1 MLHDRTPHAH
11 ALRRSTRRSYGL
23 LAMILMLLAGASLS
37 AGAQTTVPVRWTG
50 GGLSAGTDSAGQAA
64 RLAVDASGNL
74 AVVSGPAG
82 GRDLAVTS
90 YAADGTLRW
99 RSTISPASGT
109 FAGDWVAAAPNGDF
123 VAIGH
128 SQDSRGNPM
137 GSTMVRYAANGAL
150 LWRVDFSAPFLPM
163 VARLVVDAAG
173 NAYLAWSAVG
183 SGLFV
188 QKYSPTGALLWSQLD
203 STGSGFAVASS
214 LALSPDGADVVA
226 TGSVSGGA
234 QWITAVYDAT
244 NGARKWQ
251 VAAAEGTA
259 ARDVAVDATRVYV
272 TGQGVTNPGTSSM
285 AYHLSVVAYDRATG
299 ARLWRTDSSPSSNGA
314 GAIGL
319 RIALAPDGSLAVA
332 GTAGLYLDWWTVAIN
347 PNGTL
352 KWQVRRDRAGA
363 GDEIPTAVFVLPDG
377 TTVVSGIGGPRTAPD
392 PLGNTYLQGVIAGY
406 SPSGVELWNGFA
418 KLGIVWAV
426 PLPNGDLCAAGGYD
440 ALVTCWTG
448 AAPPPPLPPA
458 APSGLTARLSG
469 ASILLNWQDNSSNE
483 TAFIIERCAGTG
495 CTNFAV
501 IGNQPADA
509 TGYADGSWAPGTS
522 RYRVRASNA
531 GGYSAYSNTAEEVV
545 FVAWDPPTAVVS
557 ALPLTGAAPLSVAF
571 DGSRSSALGATIVS
585 WAWSFGD
592 GATGSGASVTHV
604 YTAAGSYTATLT
616 VTDSHGMSNSA
627 ATSINVTPGALS
639 APVNVVATSTS
650 RAQVNL
656 AWTNTASSATSIGV
670 ERCRG
675 SACTNFAAVAQL
687 GATATS
693 WTDSAVKSRSTYRYR
708 LRASNTSGSSPYSEI
723 AAATAR

>member
-1 MLHDRTPHAH
+1 MLGDLNPLAH
-11 ALRRSTRRSYGL
+11 APRRRTRRPYGL
-23 LAMILMLLAGASLS
+23 VAMIMLLLAGASLS
-37 AGAQTTVPVRWTG
+37 AGAQTTVPVRWTA
-50 GGLSAGTDSAGQAA
+50 GGLSSGTNSAGQAA
-64 RLAVDASGNL
+64 RIAVDASGNM

-123 VAIGH
+123 VAVGG
-128 SQDSRGNPM
+128 SRDSRGNPI
-137 GSTMVRYAANGAL
+137 GSTIVRYAANGAL
-150 LWRVDFSAPFLPM
+150 LWRVDFSASFLPS
-163 VARLVVDAAG
+163 VARLMVDAAG

-188 QKYSPTGALLWSQLD
+188 QKYSATGVLLWSQLD
-203 STGSGFAVASS
+203 STGSGYAVASS

-234 QWITAVYDAT
+234 QWITAVYDAA

-259 ARDVAVDATRVYV
+259 ARDVAIDTTRVYV
-272 TGQGVTNPGTSSM
+272 TGQGVTNPGTPSM

-299 ARLWRTDSSPSSNGA
+299 ARLWRTDSRPPSNSA
-314 GAIGL
+314 GAIGS
-319 RIALAPDGSLAVA
+319 RIALAPDGSIVVA
-332 GTAGLYLDWWTVAIN
+332 GSAGVYLDWWIVAIN

-352 KWQVRRDRAGA
+352 KWQARRDRAGA
-363 GDEIPTAVFVLPDG
+363 GDEIPAAVFVLPDG
-377 TTVVSGIGGPRTAPD
+377 TTVVSGIGGPRSLPD

-418 KLGIVWAV
+418 KLGIAWAV

-440 ALVTCWTG
+440 ALVTCWTV
-448 AAPPPPLPPA
+448 APPPPPA
-458 APSGLTARLSG
+458 APSALTARLSG
-469 ASILLNWQDNSSNE
+469 ASILLTWQDNSTIE
-483 TAFIIERCAGTG
+483 TAFIIERCTGTG

-509 TGYADGSWAPGTS
+509 TSYADATYAAPGTN

-531 GGYSAYSNTAEEVV
+531 GGYSPYSAIAEEIVV
-545 FVAWDPPTAVVS
+545 VAWDPPTAVVS
-557 ALPLTGAAPLSVAF
+557 TLPSSGAAPLSVVF
-571 DGSRSSALGATIVS
+571 DGSRSTALGATIVN

-592 GATGSGASVTHV
+592 GATGSGAVVTHV
-604 YTAAGSYTATLT
+604 YTVAGTYTAKLT

-627 ATSINVTPGALS
+627 ATAIDVTPGVLS
-639 APVNVVATSTS
+639 APVNVVATSAF

-656 AWTNTASSATSIGV
+656 TWTNTASSATSIGV

-675 SACTNFAAVAQL
+675 SACTDFATVAQL

-693 WTDSAVKSRSTYRYR
+693 WTDSAVRSRSTYRYR
-708 LRASNTSGSSPYSEI
+708 LRASNTNGSSPYSEI